1 MAKEKTP
8 TEEEN
13 KKEPEEDEMNSGPFA
28 QYPK

>member
-1 MAKEKTP
+1 MVKKDTP
-8 TEEEN
+8 TDEEN